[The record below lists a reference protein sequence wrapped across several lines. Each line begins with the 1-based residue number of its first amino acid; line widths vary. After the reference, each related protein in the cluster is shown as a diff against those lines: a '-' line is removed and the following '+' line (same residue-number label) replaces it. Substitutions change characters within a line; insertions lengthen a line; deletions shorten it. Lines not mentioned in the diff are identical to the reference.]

1 MHPPQEDRSKTEPL
15 LWSIGLVVTFMVIV
29 PFVVYSMAPSGPIRE
44 GDTIFTD
51 GTVNVP
57 MAHPLLYKS
66 TGFDGTCLLDPNDP
80 LMVLRQPKDR
90 REGVIFAK
98 VQGKTA
104 IEWPFAHYKQKSCL
118 PAVTS
123 YKKLMSG
130 PKQENARWGG
140 DCKKRELIMA

>member
-1 MHPPQEDRSKTEPL
+1 MHPPQEARCKTEPP
-15 LWSIGLVVTFMVIV
+15 LWSMGLVVTLMVIV
-29 PFVVYSMAPSGPIRE
+29 PFVLYSMAPAGPIRE

-90 REGVIFAK
+90 IEGVIFAK

-104 IEWPFAHYKQKSCL
+104 IEWPFAHHKQKSCL
-118 PAVTS
+118 PVVTS

-140 DCKKRELIMA
+140 DRKKREPIMA